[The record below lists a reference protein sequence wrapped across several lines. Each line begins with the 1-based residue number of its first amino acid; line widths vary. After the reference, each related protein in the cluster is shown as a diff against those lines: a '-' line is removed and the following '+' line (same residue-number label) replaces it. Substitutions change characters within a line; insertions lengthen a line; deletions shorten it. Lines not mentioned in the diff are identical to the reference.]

1 MYESP
6 LIKMHQQIKKREGN
20 SYLSML
26 IMASTSIW
34 KKGGKVKSE
43 HAHKRHQHLKK
54 RGKVMSEHAH
64 KAPASEKKRERGMSR
79 HAHKRHQRLV
89 ESKERFKI
97 CTKHVHYCNKKQKK
111 QKKLILNYFSNWIY

>member
-20 SYLSML
+20 SCLSML
-26 IMASTSIW
+26 IINQNLE

-64 KAPASEKKRERGMSR
+64 KGTSIWKKRERELMSG
-79 HAHKRHQRLV
+79 HAHKRHKRL

-97 CTKHVHYCNKKQKK
+97 CTKHVHYCK
-111 QKKLILNYFSNWIY
+111 

>member
-1 MYESP
+1 MSEHAHKGINQH
-6 LIKMHQQIKKREGN
+6 LE
-20 SYLSML
+20 
-26 IMASTSIW
+26 

-64 KAPASEKKRERGMSR
+64 KGISIWKKKRERELVSG
-79 HAHKRHQRLV
+79 HAHKRHQRL

-97 CTKHVHYCNKKQKK
+97 CTKHVHYCK
-111 QKKLILNYFSNWIY
+111 